1 MLIQYYGFNDYF
13 LEEPGGQNSLNEFYD
28 MVALMFSVYDIDL
41 RTWDRIFAH
50 SRLAAIQLG
59 SQAQLLMNL
68 IFLLCFLRI
77 IQPDFYSKIRSKEFS
92 IQGLID
98 ELENTLPRML
108 IVPDTETYYGRPRNH
123 GVIRAI
129 TELLYIYDYSING
142 HNGPILSGKGTDT
155 DLNLNFSVIEKD
167 RVKTDIGWI
176 ERYMCLDKD
185 ILNFSYTVDLAS
197 NFKD

>member
-1 MLIQYYGFNDYF
+1 
-13 LEEPGGQNSLNEFYD
+13 

-98 ELENTLPRML
+98 ELENTLPRKL
-108 IVPDTETYYGRPRNH
+108 IVPDNETYYGRPRNH
-123 GVIRAI
+123 GVILAI

-142 HNGPILSGKGTDT
+142 HNGPILSGKGTAT

-185 ILNFSYTVDLAS
+185 ILNFTYTVDLAS